1 MPSFTSRRASS
12 AVASLY
18 SGRAPGLAP
27 QKTQIRST
35 LGRLDCSAAMEPPCF
50 TRVKVCCMKSI
61 EEVWMAVHAG
71 ASAVGLVSPM
81 PSGPGPISNEKA
93 AEIAAQVP
101 PGIDAF
107 LLTPLQTVEELVEQ
121 NRLVKA
127 RTLQLVDELPA
138 GAHAELRRAMPG
150 IKLVQV
156 IHVSAPG
163 SVEEAAAVAP
173 DVDGILLDSGNPNLE
188 VKELGGTGRRHD
200 WALSR
205 QIRERVDVSVWLAGG
220 LNPENAREAI
230 DTVRPFGLD
239 LCSGIRTGEGYD
251 LDPDKLERFMAAV

>member
-1 MPSFTSRRASS
+1 
-12 AVASLY
+12 VAAAY
-18 SGRAPGLAP
+18 SGLAPGLDP
-27 QKTQIRST
+27 QKTQTRST
-35 LGRLDCSAAMEPPCF
+35 RGRLDCPAGMEAPGH
-50 TRVKVCCMKSI
+50 TRVKVCCIKSI
-61 EEVWMAVHAG
+61 AEVWMAIEAG

-81 PSGPGPISNEKA
+81 PSGPGPISNEEA

-127 RTLQLVDELPA
+127 RTLQLVDELPE

-150 IKLVQV
+150 VKLVQV
-156 IHVSAPG
+156 IHVAGGESLDQ
-163 SVEEAAAVAP
+163 AAAVAP
-173 DVDGILLDSGNPNLE
+173 HVDALLLDSGNPSLK

-200 WALSR
+200 WGLSR
-205 QIRERVDVSVWLAGG
+205 RIREAVEVPVWLAGG
-220 LNPENAREAI
+220 LNPDNAREAI
-230 DTVRPFGLD
+230 EAVGPFGLD

-251 LDPDKLERFMAAV
+251 LDPDKLERFMAEVRAA

>member
-1 MPSFTSRRASS
+1 MR
-12 AVASLY
+12 
-18 SGRAPGLAP
+18 
-27 QKTQIRST
+27 
-35 LGRLDCSAAMEPPCF
+35 PPTH

-61 EEVWMAVHAG
+61 EEVWMAIDAG

-93 AEIAAQVP
+93 AEIAAEVP

-107 LLTPLQTVEELVEQ
+107 LLTPLQEVEELVEQ

-127 RTLQLVDELPA
+127 RTLQLVDALAP

-156 IHVSAPG
+156 IHVTGPE

-173 DVDGILLDSGNPNLE
+173 DVDAILLDSGNPTLE

-200 WALSR
+200 WAISR
-205 QIRERVDVSVWLAGG
+205 QIRERVDVPALARGRPQPG
-220 LNPENAREAI
+220 QRARGDRDRAARSRSTSAPESAAARA
-230 DTVRPFGLD
+230 TT
-239 LCSGIRTGEGYD
+239 STRTSWSASW
-251 LDPDKLERFMAAV
+251 RR

>member
-1 MPSFTSRRASS
+1 M
-12 AVASLY
+12 
-18 SGRAPGLAP
+18 
-27 QKTQIRST
+27 Q
-35 LGRLDCSAAMEPPCF
+35 PPTH

-61 EEVWMAVHAG
+61 DEVWMAIAAG

-127 RTLQLVDELPA
+127 RTVQLVDELPE
-138 GAHAELRRAMPG
+138 GAYVELREAMPG
-150 IKLVQV
+150 VKLVQV
-156 IHVSAPG
+156 IHVGGPE
-163 SVEEAAAVAP
+163 SVDEAVGVAP
-173 DVDGILLDSGNPNLE
+173 SVDAILLDSGNPALE

-200 WALSR
+200 WAISR
-205 QIRERVDVSVWLAGG
+205 QIVEAVDVPVWLAGG
-220 LNPENAREAI
+220 LNPDNAVEAI
-230 DTVRPFGLD
+230 ETVRPFALD
-239 LCSGIRTGEGYD
+239 LCSGIRSGEGYD
-251 LDPDKLERFMAAV
+251 LDQEKLDRFMAAVRSTS